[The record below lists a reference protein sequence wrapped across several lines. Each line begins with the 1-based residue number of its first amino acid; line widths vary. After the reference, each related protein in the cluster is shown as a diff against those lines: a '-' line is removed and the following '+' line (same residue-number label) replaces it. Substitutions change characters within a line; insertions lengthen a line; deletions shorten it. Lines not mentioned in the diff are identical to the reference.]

1 VVRLRF
7 GEVAL
12 RHRAVREGAGALL
25 LPCFL
30 GDADPALVRLL
41 DSRPELA
48 EDVHLLLHE
57 RGRRTRRVRVVA
69 DALYR
74 LFRHKADALGGVGQ
88 EPRPG

>member
-1 VVRLRF
+1 M
-7 GEVAL
+7 
-12 RHRAVREGAGALL
+12 REGAGAFL

-41 DSRPELA
+41 DPPPELA

-57 RGRRTRRVRVVA
+57 RDRRTRRVRVVV

-74 LFRHKADALGGVGQ
+74 LFRDEAGALGGVGQ